1 MRYIKLGII
10 SFIVFF
16 VLLYFMS
23 ALIPSTVR
31 ISRARNFSTPAA
43 ILQPYLADT
52 AKWKQWMVINTG
64 QINISQEGSSDTAL
78 KTRWNYQ
85 GREIISG
92 FRMEQSAGV
101 TVVQW
106 YFDFHLKWYP
116 WEKFGSITFDKQ
128 FGTAMETSLSNLET
142 LVNKSP

>member
-16 VLLYFMS
+16 VLLYLMS

-31 ISRARNFSTPAA
+31 ISRAKNFSTSAA
-43 ILQPYLADT
+43 VLHPYLADT
-52 AKWKQWMVINTG
+52 AKWKQWMAISTSEIDVSQVSTSDSAVI
-64 QINISQEGSSDTAL
+64 
-78 KTRWNYQ
+78 TRWNYQ

-92 FRMEQSAGV
+92 FRLEQSAGV

-128 FGTAMETSLSNLET
+128 FGTAMERSLANLET
-142 LVNKSP
+142 VVNKSP